1 MAIDASSVRELRD
14 RTSAGVLDCKNAL
27 EEANGDFE
35 KAGEILRK
43 KGLAKAMKKGSRGT
57 PEGKVGSYIHTNG
70 KVGVLIEINCETD
83 FVAKNEVFEDL
94 VKDICM
100 HIAATDPM
108 AVSREDVSQETI
120 DKEKKA
126 YTEEFKD
133 KPDNVRDKIIEG
145 KMEGFYKE
153 VCLINQPFVK
163 DNDQT
168 IEDLLKNAI
177 TKLGENIKISRFAR
191 FAIAFF
197 NKSSIV

>member
-14 RTSAGVLDCKNAL
+14 RTSAGFLDCKNAL
-27 EEANGDFE
+27 DEANGDFE
-35 KAGEILRK
+35 RAGEILRK

-57 PEGKVGSYIHTNG
+57 PEGRVGSYIHTNG

-83 FVAKNEVFEDL
+83 FVAKNDVFGDL

-108 AVSREDVSQETI
+108 AVSRETVPQEMI
-120 DKEKKA
+120 DREKKA
-126 YTEEFKD
+126 YNEEFKD
-133 KPDNVRDKIIEG
+133 KPDNVRDKIIDG
-145 KMEGFYKE
+145 KMESFYKE

-168 IEDLLKNAI
+168 IEDLLKTAI

-191 FAIAFF
+191 FAIGE
-197 NKSSIV
+197 

>member
-14 RTSAGVLDCKNAL
+14 RTSAGFLDCKNAL

-57 PEGKVGSYIHTNG
+57 PEGRVGSYIHTNG
-70 KVGVLIEINCETD
+70 KVGVLIEVNCETD
-83 FVAKNEVFEDL
+83 FVAKNDVFSDL
-94 VKDICM
+94 VKNLCM
-100 HIAATDPM
+100 QVAATDPM
-108 AVSREDVSQETI
+108 AVSRETVPQEII
-120 DKEKKA
+120 DKERMA
-126 YTEEFKD
+126 YNEEFKD
-133 KPDNVRDKIIEG
+133 KPDNVRDKIIDG
-145 KMEGFYKE
+145 KMESFYKE

-177 TKLGENIKISRFAR
+177 TKLGENVKISRFAR
-191 FAIAFF
+191 FAIGE
-197 NKSSIV
+197 

>member
-1 MAIDASSVRELRD
+1 MAIEASSVRELRD
-14 RTSAGVLDCKNAL
+14 RTSAGFLDCKNAL

-57 PEGKVGSYIHTNG
+57 PEGRVDSYIHTNG
-70 KVGVLIEINCETD
+70 KLGVLIEVNCETD
-83 FVAKNEVFEDL
+83 FVARNDVFESL
-94 VKDICM
+94 VKDLCM

-108 AVSREDVSQETI
+108 AVSRETVPQEMI

-126 YTEEFKD
+126 YNEEFKD
-133 KPDNVRDKIIEG
+133 KPDNVRDKIIDG
-145 KMEGFYKE
+145 KMESFYKE

-191 FAIAFF
+191 FAIGE
-197 NKSSIV
+197 

>member
-1 MAIDASSVRELRD
+1 MAIEASSVRELRD
-14 RTSAGVLDCKNAL
+14 RTSAGVLDCKIAL

-57 PEGKVGSYIHTNG
+57 PEGRVGSYIHTNG
-70 KVGVLIEINCETD
+70 KVGVLVEINCETD
-83 FVAKNEVFEDL
+83 FVAKNDVFEAL

-108 AVSREDVSQETI
+108 AVSRETVPQDMI
-120 DKEKKA
+120 DREKKA
-126 YTEEFKD
+126 YNEEFKD

-145 KMEGFYKE
+145 KMESFYKE

-177 TKLGENIKISRFAR
+177 TKLGENVKISRFAR
-191 FAIAFF
+191 FAIGE
-197 NKSSIV
+197 

>member
-14 RTSAGVLDCKNAL
+14 RTSAGFLDCKNAL

-35 KAGEILRK
+35 RAGEILRK

-57 PEGKVGSYIHTNG
+57 PEGRVGSYIHTNG
-70 KVGVLIEINCETD
+70 KVGVLVEINCETD
-83 FVAKNEVFEDL
+83 FVAKNDVFEAL

-108 AVSREDVSQETI
+108 AVSKETVPQEMI
-120 DKEKKA
+120 DREKKA
-126 YTEEFKD
+126 YNEEFKD

-145 KMEGFYKE
+145 KMESFYKE

-177 TKLGENIKISRFAR
+177 TKLGENVKISRFAR
-191 FAIAFF
+191 FAIGE
-197 NKSSIV
+197 

>member
-1 MAIDASSVRELRD
+1 MAIEASSVRELRD

-83 FVAKNEVFEDL
+83 FVAKNDVFENF

-108 AVSREDVSQETI
+108 AVSREDVPQEMI

-133 KPDNVRDKIIEG
+133 KPDNVRDKIIDG

-168 IEDLLKNAI
+168 IEDLLRNAI

-191 FAIAFF
+191 FAIGE
-197 NKSSIV
+197 

>member
-1 MAIDASSVRELRD
+1 MAIEASSVRELRD

-57 PEGKVGSYIHTNG
+57 PEGRVGSYIHTNG
-70 KVGVLIEINCETD
+70 KVGVLIEVNCETD
-83 FVAKNEVFEDL
+83 FVAKNDVFESL
-94 VKDICM
+94 VKDLCM

-108 AVSREDVSQETI
+108 AVSRETVPQEMI
-120 DKEKKA
+120 DREKKA
-126 YTEEFKD
+126 YNEEFKD
-133 KPDNVRDKIIEG
+133 KPDNVRDKIIDG
-145 KMEGFYKE
+145 KMESFYKE

-177 TKLGENIKISRFAR
+177 TKLGENVKISRFAR
-191 FAIAFF
+191 FAIGE
-197 NKSSIV
+197 

>member
-1 MAIDASSVRELRD
+1 MAIEASSVRELRD
-14 RTSAGVLDCKNAL
+14 RTSAGFLDCKNAL

-57 PEGKVGSYIHTNG
+57 PEGRVGSYIHTNG
-70 KVGVLIEINCETD
+70 KLGVLIEVNCETD
-83 FVAKNEVFEDL
+83 FVAKNDVFADL
-94 VKDICM
+94 VKDLCM
-100 HIAATDPM
+100 QIAATDPM
-108 AVSREDVSQETI
+108 AVSRETVPQEMI
-120 DKEKKA
+120 DRERKA
-126 YTEEFKD
+126 YNEEFKD
-133 KPDNVRDKIIEG
+133 KPDNVRDKIIDG
-145 KMEGFYKE
+145 KMESFYKE

-191 FAIAFF
+191 FAIGE
-197 NKSSIV
+197 

>member
-14 RTSAGVLDCKNAL
+14 RTSAGFLDCKNAL

-57 PEGKVGSYIHTNG
+57 PEGRVGSYIHTNG
-70 KVGVLIEINCETD
+70 KLGVLVEINCETD
-83 FVAKNEVFEDL
+83 FVAKNDVFADL
-94 VKDICM
+94 IKDICM

-108 AVSREDVSQETI
+108 AVSRETVPQEMI
-120 DKEKKA
+120 DRERKA
-126 YTEEFKD
+126 YNEEFKD

-168 IEDLLKNAI
+168 IEDLIKNAI

-191 FAIAFF
+191 FAIGE
-197 NKSSIV
+197 

>member
-14 RTSAGVLDCKNAL
+14 RTSAGFLDCKNAL
-27 EEANGDFE
+27 DEANGDFE
-35 KAGEILRK
+35 RAGEILRK

-57 PEGKVGSYIHTNG
+57 PEGRVGSYIHTNG

-83 FVAKNEVFEDL
+83 FVAKNDVFGDL

-108 AVSREDVSQETI
+108 AVSRETVPQEMI
-120 DKEKKA
+120 DREKKA
-126 YTEEFKD
+126 YNEEFKD
-133 KPDNVRDKIIEG
+133 KPDNVRDKIIDG
-145 KMEGFYKE
+145 KMESFYKE

-168 IEDLLKNAI
+168 IEDLLKTAI
-177 TKLGENIKISRFAR
+177 TKLGENVKISRFAR
-191 FAIAFF
+191 FAIGE
-197 NKSSIV
+197 

>member
-1 MAIDASSVRELRD
+1 MAIEASSVRELRD

-70 KVGVLIEINCETD
+70 KVGVLIEVNCETD
-83 FVAKNEVFEDL
+83 FVAKNDVFESL
-94 VKDICM
+94 VKDLCM

-108 AVSREDVSQETI
+108 AVSRETVPQEMI
-120 DKEKKA
+120 DREKKA
-126 YTEEFKD
+126 YNEEFKD
-133 KPDNVRDKIIEG
+133 KPDNVRDKIIDG
-145 KMEGFYKE
+145 KMESFYKE

-177 TKLGENIKISRFAR
+177 TKLGENIKINRFAR
-191 FAIAFF
+191 FAIGE
-197 NKSSIV
+197 

>member
-14 RTSAGVLDCKNAL
+14 RTSAGFLDCKNAL

-35 KAGEILRK
+35 RAGEILRK

-57 PEGKVGSYIHTNG
+57 PEGRVGSYIHTNG

-83 FVAKNEVFEDL
+83 FVAKNEVFEAL

-108 AVSREDVSQETI
+108 AVSRETVPQEMI
-120 DKEKKA
+120 DREKKA
-126 YTEEFKD
+126 YNEEFKD
-133 KPDNVRDKIIEG
+133 KPDNVRDKIIDG
-145 KMEGFYKE
+145 KMESFYKE

-168 IEDLLKNAI
+168 IEDLLKAAI

-191 FAIAFF
+191 FAIGE
-197 NKSSIV
+197 

>member
-1 MAIDASSVRELRD
+1 MAIEASSVRELRD

-57 PEGKVGSYIHTNG
+57 PEGRVGSYIHTNG
-70 KVGVLIEINCETD
+70 KVGVLIEVNCETD
-83 FVAKNEVFEDL
+83 FVAKNDVFGAL
-94 VKDICM
+94 VKDLCM

-108 AVSREDVSQETI
+108 AVSRETVPQEMI
-120 DKEKKA
+120 DREKRA

-133 KPDNVRDKIIEG
+133 KPDNVRDKIIDG

-168 IEDLLKNAI
+168 IEDLLKTAI
-177 TKLGENIKISRFAR
+177 TKLGENVKISRFAR
-191 FAIAFF
+191 FAIGE
-197 NKSSIV
+197 

>member
-1 MAIDASSVRELRD
+1 MAIEASSVRELRD

-83 FVAKNEVFEDL
+83 FVAKNDVFEDL
-94 VKDICM
+94 VKDLCM

-108 AVSREDVSQETI
+108 AVSREDVPQEMI
-120 DKEKKA
+120 DREKKA

-133 KPDNVRDKIIEG
+133 KPDNVRDKIIDG

-191 FAIAFF
+191 FAIGE
-197 NKSSIV
+197 

>member
-14 RTSAGVLDCKNAL
+14 RTSAGFLDCKNAL

-35 KAGEILRK
+35 RAGEILRK

-57 PEGKVGSYIHTNG
+57 PEGRVGSYIHTNG
-70 KVGVLIEINCETD
+70 KVGVLLEINCETD
-83 FVAKNEVFEDL
+83 FVAKNDVFGAL

-108 AVSREDVSQETI
+108 AVSRETVPQEMI
-120 DKEKKA
+120 DREKKA
-126 YTEEFKD
+126 YNEEFKD
-133 KPDNVRDKIIEG
+133 KPDNVRDKIIDG
-145 KMEGFYKE
+145 KIESFYKE

-191 FAIAFF
+191 FAIGE
-197 NKSSIV
+197 